1 MNNYKYY
8 KNKIDYV
15 ASFLILIFLL
25 PLFLIIIIYIIIFM
39 GRPIIFKQ
47 IRPGLNNKPFE
58 IYKFRTMDINN
69 ELSSD
74 IKNDFLR
81 LNKYGKFLRST
92 SLDELPSLINVL
104 KGEMSFI
111 GPRPLLMEYLNLYN
125 EEQKKRHNVKPGITG
140 LAQISGR
147 NKLTWEEKFLKDIYY
162 VNNINFLLD
171 LKILFLTILKVILR
185 NGINSSAKETCKPF
199 TGNKK

>member
-8 KNKIDYV
+8 KNKIDYL

-69 ELSSD
+69 ELSGD